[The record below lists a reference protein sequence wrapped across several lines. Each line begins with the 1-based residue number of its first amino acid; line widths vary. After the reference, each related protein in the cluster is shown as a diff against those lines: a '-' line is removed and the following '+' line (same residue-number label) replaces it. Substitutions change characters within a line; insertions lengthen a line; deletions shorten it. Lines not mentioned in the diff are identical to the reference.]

1 MKNFKTLF
9 LVFVIF
15 LTSCEDFFITEIEPP
30 KEAVERQL
38 VVHSYLSPNNDEI
51 EVSVKYSKPIFSNND
66 EDKKDKIYTEDEQ
79 IKGAKVL
86 ITNESTGQKATVPFD
101 ALKRKYVLKIGKF
114 PLKEKE
120 TYKLNVSFDGKNVE
134 AFSTIPEK
142 IDTEIRNIKLKKI
155 ENRYEDY
162 KLETSFDFDDK
173 AGQENYYIA
182 FAKVKYL
189 IKNKNPRID
198 HGEKE
203 YYEYIALFTDANSD
217 GKTIHTKIVDYMYSS
232 RDIKSVEVSV
242 LSLNKETY
250 DYLKTVK
257 MQIDNNDGNP
267 FKEPTI
273 IVSNIKGGLGVFG
286 AYTVKK
292 AEKFLSH

>member
-1 MKNFKTLF
+1 M
-9 LVFVIF
+9 
-15 LTSCEDFFITEIEPP
+15 
-30 KEAVERQL
+30 

-51 EVSVKYSKPIFSNND
+51 EVSVKYSNPIFSNND
-66 EDKKDKIYTEDEQ
+66 KDRKDEIYTEDEQ

-86 ITNESTGQKATVPFD
+86 ITNESTRQKVTIPFD
-101 ALKRKYVLKIGKF
+101 ALKRKYVLKTSKF

-120 TYKLNVSFDGKNVE
+120 TYKLNVSFEGKSVE
-134 AFSTIPEK
+134 AFCVIPQK
-142 IDTEIRNIKLKKI
+142 IDAEIRNIKFKKT

-162 KLETSFDFDDK
+162 ELETSFDFDDK

-182 FAKVKYL
+182 FAKIKYPVS
-189 IKNKNPRID
+189 NKNHGD
-198 HGEKE
+198 WHGEKRYDERYDE
-203 YYEYIALFTDANSD
+203 YSTLFTDINND
-217 GKTIHTKIVDYMYSS
+217 GKTIHTKMSDYVGTT
-232 RDIKSVEVSV
+232 REIKSIEIS
-242 LSLNKETY
+242 LFSLNKETY

-292 AEKFLSH
+292 TEKFLSD